1 MLNLIQIRKRH
12 YDHQRNKLI
21 NMDAN
26 IDDWKFSPYNCLKAR
41 IYIEFSSIVVFFLQ
55 YTKVSPNQV
64 TFLYVLSGILG
75 GVLLSSDNQT
85 LIIIG
90 CLIIFFKGVLDWADG
105 LLARIKEQ
113 TSSIGHILDAWGSN
127 VGYIFFISGF
137 TVYCYNLTNNSFY
150 LFILI
155 LFLIFKSIDFKNYL
169 YQQSFYEIS
178 NKTENIESKI
188 LEKNEIKEKKESFLY
203 KFIKSSMDDRAR
215 TTDSVLLIILLNFFY
230 DLDKLIELIVILYFI
245 KSMIIFFGHIYFFT
259 KKK

>member
-90 CLIIFFKGVLDWADG
+90 CLIIFFKTSRKYIGSFRLPLTSRFFGNKYG
-105 LLARIKEQ
+105 LSVSMR
-113 TSSIGHILDAWGSN
+113 S
-127 VGYIFFISGF
+127 
-137 TVYCYNLTNNSFY
+137 
-150 LFILI
+150 LFNGI
-155 LFLIFKSIDFKNYL
+155 
-169 YQQSFYEIS
+169 
-178 NKTENIESKI
+178 
-188 LEKNEIKEKKESFLY
+188 NEI
-203 KFIKSSMDDRAR
+203 
-215 TTDSVLLIILLNFFY
+215 NF
-230 DLDKLIELIVILYFI
+230 
-245 KSMIIFFGHIYFFT
+245 SR
-259 KKK
+259 